1 MSADLTSLYTD
12 TARFGAPIF
21 FPLPT
26 APIFYNFDMGLAA
39 EETFPLEDFQRL
51 SRAVVAR
58 DGGGA
63 LQYGDT
69 SGGYAEM
76 VYGYG
81 PLRRRIAERIARR
94 DGVDIGADGVLL
106 TSGSVQAIA
115 LAINGFLD
123 PGDAVIIEA
132 PSFPYAIRYM
142 QTLGAQVH
150 AVPVDGD
157 GMDVDAVERKI
168 DELTAAGVRV
178 KAVYTIS
185 TFQLPTGT
193 CMSLERRKKLVGLA
207 HERGFMIIEDHVY
220 GDPGVSRASPC
231 PPC

>member
-12 TARFGAPIF
+12 VARFGAPIF

-51 SRAVVAR
+51 SREVVAR

-81 PLRRRIAERIARR
+81 PLR
-94 DGVDIGADGVLL
+94 G
-106 TSGSVQAIA
+106 
-115 LAINGFLD
+115 
-123 PGDAVIIEA
+123 
-132 PSFPYAIRYM
+132 
-142 QTLGAQVH
+142 
-150 AVPVDGD
+150 
-157 GMDVDAVERKI
+157 
-168 DELTAAGVRV
+168 
-178 KAVYTIS
+178 
-185 TFQLPTGT
+185 
-193 CMSLERRKKLVGLA
+193 
-207 HERGFMIIEDHVY
+207 
-220 GDPGVSRASPC
+220 ASPSESRGAMASTSAPTAC
-231 PPC
+231 CSPRDRCRPSPWPSTASSTPAMR